1 MNMPTKYATGEY
13 AQQVGNYLAF
23 IPAPLPPTPSLVI
36 DSETHTLLSKADRA
50 LGRLDGS
57 INALPN
63 ADLFVMMYVRKEA
76 VLSSQI
82 EGTQASLADV
92 LEAEA
97 KVTASTQPNDVDE
110 VINYV
115 TAMNAGLKRLEDLP
129 VSIRLIKEIHAI
141 LMSGVRGEYKQPG
154 EVRTIQNWIG
164 PEGALIDAATYV
176 PPPPTQLGDA
186 LHALELFLNDL
197 DTNLPP
203 LIRFGL
209 AHAQFETIHPFLDGN
224 GRMGRLLVTFLLCRD
239 KILSKPV
246 LYMSHYLKRHR
257 ARYYDLLQATR
268 IEGDWESWLKFFL
281 TGVSE
286 VANEAAKTANQI
298 VELRENHRSQ
308 VVENHG
314 RATSNSLRLLEE
326 LYRIPIT
333 TPKIVSQ
340 QLGISYAGA
349 NGLISRM
356 EEGGLLT
363 EITGQSRNRIY
374 RYEPYMSLF

>member
-1 MNMPTKYATGEY
+1 MPTKYATGEY
-13 AQQVGNYLAF
+13 VQQVGDYLAF
-23 IPAPLPPTPSLVI
+23 VPAPLPPTPTLTI
-36 DSETHTLLSKADRA
+36 DSEIHTLLSKADRA

-115 TAMNAGLKRLEDLP
+115 AAMNAGLKRLEELP

-164 PEGALIDAATYV
+164 PEGALIDEATYV
-176 PPPPTQLGDA
+176 PPPPSKLDDA
-186 LHALELFLNDL
+186 LHSLELFLNDL

-268 IEGDWESWLKFFL
+268 VDGDWESWLKFFL

-286 VANEAAKTANQI
+286 VANEAARTANQI
-298 VELRENHRSQ
+298 VELRENHRAQ
-308 VVENHG
+308 VIEHYG
-314 RATSNSLRLLEE
+314 RATGNSLRLLEE

-349 NGLISRM
+349 NGLISRL
-356 EEGGLLT
+356 EKGGLLT